1 MTQDDFLQVISIHNV
16 GELFCVGAGGEAALL
31 SNPEKETPL
40 NEIAFSILSLSSRAT
55 ASEVAAL
62 SATKSRDHVARHS
75 LLLCSREHTKSSSG
89 GLAQGWSPHLGTEA
103 VQVLALR
110 S

>member
-1 MTQDDFLQVISIHNV
+1 
-16 GELFCVGAGGEAALL
+16 
-31 SNPEKETPL
+31 
-40 NEIAFSILSLSSRAT
+40 
-55 ASEVAAL
+55 
-62 SATKSRDHVARHS
+62 VARHS